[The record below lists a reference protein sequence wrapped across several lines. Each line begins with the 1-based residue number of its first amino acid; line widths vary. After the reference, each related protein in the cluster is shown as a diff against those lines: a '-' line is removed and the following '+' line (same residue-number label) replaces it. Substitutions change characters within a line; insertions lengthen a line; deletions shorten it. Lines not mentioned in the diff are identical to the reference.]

1 MATNPQYEIKDIKIT
16 PDGNNFRVIVQSDFV
31 VDEYGQRKDEMF
43 QYPIKLLENEE
54 KWKGRINSVM
64 IRRAV
69 DEEEEDEND
78 RTTPAGGFQTLSP
91 TEKRINR
98 LNRLNSMKEKHI
110 GTVDV
115 AKEVAAKKEIRA
127 LETATLK
134 KATDTEGDSAKGGDD
149 NAKA

>member
-16 PDGNNFRVIVQSDFV
+16 PDGNNFRVIVESDFV
-31 VDEYGQRKDEMF
+31 VDEYGQRKEEQF

-78 RTTPAGGFQTLSP
+78 TSTPAGGFKALSP

-115 AKEVAAKKEIRA
+115 ASEVAAKKEIRT
-127 LETATLK
+127 LEQKALK
-134 KATDTEGDSAKGGDD
+134 KATDTEDDSAKGGDKD
-149 NAKA
+149 AKA